1 MTVKTRL
8 ASLHKQV
15 DRALDRWLPSEKTK
29 PATLHRAMRYAVF
42 AGGKRLRPILCL
54 AAADVCGG
62 KTSNALPAAC
72 AVECIHTYSLIHD
85 DLPCMD
91 DDDLRRG
98 RPTTHKV
105 FGEAV
110 AVLAGDALLTVA
122 FEILAGS
129 RKTKRYSSGDLVAE
143 LAKAA
148 GSLFLV
154 GGQVADMEAENR
166 SAKPEELVF
175 IHRGKTAAMIA
186 ASLRLGAMSANAT
199 PAQVK
204 ALGQFGENLGLA
216 FQIID
221 DILDITQT
229 SEQLG
234 KSAGKDAAAGKATY
248 PAVFGL
254 EKSRREA
261 ARLTKAAH
269 KALDPFGENADLLRA
284 LADQLLGRES

>member
-1 MTVKTRL
+1 
-8 ASLHKQV
+8 
-15 DRALDRWLPSEKTK
+15 
-29 PATLHRAMRYAVF
+29 
-42 AGGKRLRPILCL
+42 
-54 AAADVCGG
+54 
-62 KTSNALPAAC
+62 
-72 AVECIHTYSLIHD
+72 
-85 DLPCMD
+85 MD

-122 FEILAGS
+122 FEILVGT
-129 RKTKRYSSGDLVAE
+129 RKTKRYDAGDLVAE
-143 LAKAA
+143 LARAA

-166 SAKPEELVF
+166 LTKPEELVF
-175 IHRGKTAAMIA
+175 IHRGKTAAMVA
-186 ASLRLGAMSANAT
+186 ASLRLGAMTANAST
-199 PAQVK
+199 SKVEAIGK
-204 ALGQFGENLGLA
+204 FGESLGLA
-216 FQIID
+216 FQIVD

-248 PAVFGL
+248 PAVFGI

-261 ARLTKAAH
+261 ARLTKAAR
-269 KALDPFGENADLLRA
+269 KALEPFGKKADFLHA
-284 LADQLLGRES
+284 IADQLLGREN